1 MIGGVKQRTIG
12 SRAEVWH
19 GSAKKTSGGLT
30 KSDLIKNKHG
40 RIVSKK
46 KHSTAKKEKRLVKAG
61 YGTKKGK
68 FGYVMKNGKTSSK
81 KSRSRKHRGGMNHN
95 GSNGIASNSHNYGN
109 DSDSS
114 SSGPSQQ
121 KMMMMQ
127 QQNSSNNGSSNGGPS
142 MGPKMASLK
151 GGRKRKSRKMTA
163 GGLALS
169 PTPYDGKGVGT
180 SGVDLQFVAGNA
192 G

>member
-40 RIVSKK
+40 RLVSKK
-46 KHSTAKKEKRLVKAG
+46 KHSTAKRENRLVKAG
-61 YGTKKGK
+61 YGTKKGH

-95 GSNGIASNSHNYGN
+95 GPSGVASNSQNYGN
-109 DSDSS
+109 DSNSSSS
-114 SSGPSQQ
+114 SSGPTDQQ

-127 QQNSSNNGSSNGGPS
+127 QHNSSSGSSSG
-142 MGPKMASLK
+142 MGSRVGSLK
-151 GGRKRKSRKMTA
+151 GGRKRKSRKMR
-163 GGLALS
+163 GGMSALS
-169 PTPYDGKGVGT
+169 PSPYSGNGQGT
-180 SGVDLQFVAGNA
+180 SGVDLQFIAGNA